1 MEPMAHFLFPCWL
14 RRDAARG
21 AYARVGSPATT
32 DGGDI
37 DESERK
43 AQDALFG
50 LPIELWHMIWRHAAQ
65 ASQAHFVVARVCRS
79 WRSAVLDLHR
89 TSGMR
94 SMQRGA
100 EACRIFVARDAV
112 DAGNAGL
119 LAWALK
125 SACSAKPTP
134 LACARLWDRLAVSGS
149 LACAR
154 VLRDVGP
161 WPPEC
166 VAGCPCRYRFSVAS
180 SEDSCR
186 TARIM
191 TTVVANRHVDL
202 FRALVRWKIAD
213 RTHWC
218 QPVLSRA
225 VARGHTDILDVL
237 VEERTFATFTRS
249 LGAFPKSRFYR
260 HPLGISWIEWAAYCN
275 KPESIVW
282 LAGHGIGAQADCDN
296 ALVVAARHGSVNAV
310 VWLCEHGHLER
321 FAAAFVGALEQRR
334 IKTARAMMPYAALAY
349 AHAQIQ
355 GDTIPEAVVR
365 ARVASVPLCARA
377 VPLLDALLA
386 LDKTDQA

>member
-1 MEPMAHFLFPCWL
+1 MEPIAHFLFACCL
-14 RRDAARG
+14 RRDATHG
-21 AYARVGSPATT
+21 AYARVANPATT
-32 DGGDI
+32 DGGDL
-37 DESERK
+37 DGSERK

-50 LPIELWHMIWRHAAQ
+50 LPTELWHMIWRHAAQ

-79 WRSAVLDLHR
+79 WRRAVLDLHR

-149 LACAR
+149 LACAH

-166 VAGCPCRYRFSVAS
+166 VAGCPCRYRSSVAPS
-180 SEDSCR
+180 GDSCR

-191 TTVVANRHVDL
+191 STVVANRHVDL

-213 RTHWC
+213 RTRWC
-218 QPVLSRA
+218 QRVLSGA
-225 VARGHTDILDVL
+225 IGYGYTDILDVL
-237 VEERTFATFTRS
+237 VEERTFATFTRRLS
-249 LGAFPKSRFYR
+249 AFPAYR
-260 HPLGISWIEWAAYCN
+260 SFRDPAGISWIEWAAYCD

-282 LAGHGIGAQADCDN
+282 LVGHGTGTQADCDN
-296 ALVVAARHGSVNAV
+296 ALVVAARHGNVSAM
-310 VWLCEHGHLER
+310 VWLCERGHMAH

-334 IKTARAMMPYAALAY
+334 IKAARVMMPYAALAY

-355 GDTIPEAVVR
+355 GDTITEAVVR
-365 ARVASVPLCARA
+365 ARVASLPLCARA
-377 VPLLDALLA
+377 VPLLDALLT